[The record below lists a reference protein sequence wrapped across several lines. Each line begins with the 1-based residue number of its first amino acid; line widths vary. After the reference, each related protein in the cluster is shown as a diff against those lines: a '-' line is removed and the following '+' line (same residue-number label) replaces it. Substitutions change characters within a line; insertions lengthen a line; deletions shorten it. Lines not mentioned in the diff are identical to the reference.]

1 MRMTPM
7 KIPLATFF
15 GIVLCIVTHT
25 PAPATAINP
34 VWQPD
39 LAQSG
44 PLLLIEPG
52 APVTIDGDMQ
62 PSEWHDADTVRF
74 VVEDLVDVEV
84 RFKHDGSSLLFAF
97 ISDRKGNAGEVHPE
111 IYVDS
116 NNDKS
121 LGWLADDW
129 WFHVS
134 ATDCDV
140 NGAYADF
147 SNCSVTQPDW
157 QAARNPTPPD
167 FPPMD
172 TTEVRI
178 PFAKIGAVIGDRIG
192 IAFNVHY
199 HEGEDRLLEGLWP
212 VYAKMVQPLSWG
224 NAVIR

>member
-74 VVEDLVDVEV
+74 GASAADWTATFSGDVRMLKAV
-84 RFKHDGSSLLFAF
+84 
-97 ISDRKGNAGEVHPE
+97 GNKKRGLGGEVTRRLVHASDAE
-111 IYVDS
+111 
-116 NNDKS
+116 
-121 LGWLADDW
+121 
-129 WFHVS
+129 
-134 ATDCDV
+134 
-140 NGAYADF
+140 
-147 SNCSVTQPDW
+147 
-157 QAARNPTPPD
+157 PT
-167 FPPMD
+167 
-172 TTEVRI
+172 
-178 PFAKIGAVIGDRIG
+178 
-192 IAFNVHY
+192 
-199 HEGEDRLLEGLWP
+199 
-212 VYAKMVQPLSWG
+212 
-224 NAVIR
+224 